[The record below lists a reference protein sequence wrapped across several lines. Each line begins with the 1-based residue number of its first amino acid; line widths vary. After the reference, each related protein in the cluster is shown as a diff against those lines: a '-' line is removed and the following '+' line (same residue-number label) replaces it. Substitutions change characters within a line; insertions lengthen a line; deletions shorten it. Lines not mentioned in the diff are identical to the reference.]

1 MQTGSRSLG
10 FQDERDPGW
19 FGCYPGFLERLP
31 PGTGGHALARTR
43 CPTGQ
48 DPVVAAVAGP
58 ADQENVLAA
67 EDDS

>member
-1 MQTGSRSLG
+1 MQAGSRSAG
-10 FQDERDPGW
+10 FEDERDPGW
-19 FGCYPGFLERLP
+19 FDHQSGFLDRLA
-31 PGTGGHALARTR
+31 PGAGGHALAWTR